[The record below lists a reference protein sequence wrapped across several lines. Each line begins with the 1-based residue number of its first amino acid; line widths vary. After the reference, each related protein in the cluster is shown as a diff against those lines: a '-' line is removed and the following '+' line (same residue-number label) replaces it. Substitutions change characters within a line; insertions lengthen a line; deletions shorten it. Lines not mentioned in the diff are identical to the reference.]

1 MSRTVAPAVVASLA
15 LVLLLPASAGA
26 AAADACEHG
35 RTTLGLP
42 DHDWSGN
49 RVVRPCEPFEGTF
62 RDFDLTE
69 PVAWVV
75 PHPGRPGNRWVLT
88 TDDGR
93 ALEFHQGRTTEVPSE
108 LLDGGT
114 APRADVFEGQ
124 LRVRPRSQPPGTDD
138 PIPHGRSS
146 GGGFVGASLA
156 GPTDRY
162 PHGVLGD
169 ELEASKLDIWTDYGA
184 NPIVELPEPEVIEG
198 ISAITAQLADDGA
211 YGFLVTVSDA
221 QSGARLRAYDERGT
235 VIGESEPI
243 GQGFR
248 WLHQIG
254 VGPTGPDGEIEVI
267 AVRTPHIGGVVEA
280 YRLEDGRFERVA
292 AIEGYSSHVIGSPN
306 LDMALLADT
315 DADGQLEIIV
325 PTQAMTELAIL
336 ERTAEGFDER
346 MRLPLDGRLATNVAA
361 AVGRDGR
368 LTLAVVTEDRTLR
381 RFR

>member
-1 MSRTVAPAVVASLA
+1 MVRAISLA
-15 LVLLLPASAGA
+15 ALILCLVCPSVSS
-26 AAADACEHG
+26 AADAGCDRS
-35 RTTLGLP
+35 RTRLGLP

-49 RVVRPCEPFEGTF
+49 RVVQPCEPFEGTW
-62 RDFDLTE
+62 RDFELVE

-75 PHPGRPGNRWVLT
+75 PHPSRPGNRWILT

-93 ALEFHQGRTTEVPSE
+93 VLELHQGRTAEVPSS
-108 LLDGGT
+108 LPAGST
-114 APRADVFEGQ
+114 APRTDLLGGE
-124 LRVRPRSQPPGTDD
+124 LRVRPRTQPPGTDD
-138 PIPHGRSS
+138 PIPHGRPS
-146 GGGFVGASLA
+146 GGVFVGATLA

-169 ELEASKLDIWTDYGA
+169 ELEASMLDIWTDHGA
-184 NPIVELPEPEVIEG
+184 NLIVELPEHEVIEG
-198 ISAITAQLADDGA
+198 ISAITAQLADDGT
-211 YGFLVTVSDA
+211 YGFLVTVSDV
-221 QSGARLRAYDERGT
+221 QDGARLRAYDEWGT

-254 VGPTGPDGEIEVI
+254 VGATGPDGEIEVI
-267 AVRTPHIGGVVEA
+267 AVRTPHIGGIVEA
-280 YRLEDGRFERVA
+280 YQLHDGRFERVA

-315 DADGQLEIIV
+315 DADGQLEVIV

-336 ERTAEGFDER
+336 ERTVDGFEER
-346 MRLPLDGRLATNVAA
+346 KRLPLDGQLATNVAA

-368 LTLAVVTEDRTLR
+368 LNLAVVTDDGKLR
-381 RFR
+381 LFR